1 VTFASRNII
10 TCERNIMLNAQ
21 GPFSHKEI
29 YHARHL
35 GPA

>member
-1 VTFASRNII
+1 VTFAVRNII
-10 TCERNIMLNAQ
+10 TRERNMIPNAQ